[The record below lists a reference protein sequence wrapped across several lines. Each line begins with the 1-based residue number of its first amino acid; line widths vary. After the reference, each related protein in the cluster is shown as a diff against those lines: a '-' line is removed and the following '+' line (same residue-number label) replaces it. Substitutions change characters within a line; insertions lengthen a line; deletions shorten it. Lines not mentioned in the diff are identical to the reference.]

1 MSKETFYNY
10 HCNSCD
16 GTYTSNELESK
27 CFYCNAN
34 ALEIEVKRPLVV
46 RIKNKSVEQ
55 ELNEALDAMAD
66 PNYDW
71 ERAIN
76 K

>member
-1 MSKETFYNY
+1 MNKETFYDY

-16 GTYTSNELESK
+16 ETYTSNELESK
-27 CFYCNAN
+27 CFYCDAN
-34 ALEIEVKRPLVV
+34 ALEMEVKRPLVV
-46 RIKNKSVEQ
+46 RVRKKTANQ
-55 ELNEALDAMAD
+55 ELNDALDAMQD

-76 K
+76 N